1 MSDKKFTINLLPH
14 GRQINARAAE
24 LCTVKRNIVDPS
36 EFLVTADI
44 QE

>member
-24 LCTVKRNIVDPS
+24 LCTVKRNI
-36 EFLVTADI
+36 ADC
-44 QE
+44 